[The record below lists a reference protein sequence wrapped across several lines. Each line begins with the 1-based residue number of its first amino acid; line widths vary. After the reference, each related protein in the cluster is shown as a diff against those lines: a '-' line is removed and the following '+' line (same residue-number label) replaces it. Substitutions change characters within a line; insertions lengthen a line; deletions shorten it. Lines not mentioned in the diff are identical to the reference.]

1 MNYLLVF
8 IQFAGI
14 LFFIFTGPSIPAS
27 VPVFVLQAIA
37 FVLGVWA
44 IVAMKLHTL
53 TVLPSV
59 KQGGK
64 LCSSGPYRILRHPMY
79 TAVLLFLLALLINQ
93 YSMSRAVVFAVVF
106 VDLMFKMQV
115 EEKIL
120 LFHYPNYKKYMQGT
134 YRLIP
139 FVY

>member
-14 LFFIFTGPSIPAS
+14 LFFIFTGQSVPASIP
-27 VPVFVLQAIA
+27 VFMLQAIA

-53 TVLPSV
+53 SVLPRV
-59 KQGGK
+59 KEGGK
-64 LCSSGPYRILRHPMY
+64 LCTSGPYRILRHPMY

-120 LFHYPNYKKYMQGT
+120 LAHYNDYKAYMERT
-134 YRLIP
+134 KRIVP